1 MKKKKKKNSPKRKR
15 LSRNQRI
22 PKAKEWLSSYNGKNI
37 VKGYS
42 KWFGVDLLC
51 AITELRLIGVTIS
64 QEYENE
70 VRKSLNAN
78 KKKQKKNKTF
88 ANFDDEVYTDLE
100 NEFEFIAGYTS
111 NGFPYGIRKDEL
123 EDEDFNNKYL
133 WD

>member
-1 MKKKKKKNSPKRKR
+1 MKKKKKTNAPKRKR
-15 LSRNQRI
+15 LNRNQRI
-22 PKAKEWLSSYNGKNI
+22 PEAKVWLPSYNGKNI

-51 AITELRLIGVTIS
+51 AITELRLIGETIS
-64 QEYENE
+64 KEYENE
-70 VRKSLNAN
+70 VRKSLNAKQ
-78 KKKQKKNKTF
+78 KKKKKNKTIT
-88 ANFDDEVYTDLE
+88 NFEDEVYTDLE
-100 NEFEFIAGYTS
+100 NEFGFAGYTS

>member
-1 MKKKKKKNSPKRKR
+1 MKKKKKQKKKTNAPKRKR
-15 LSRNQRI
+15 LNRKQRI
-22 PKAKEWLSSYNGKNI
+22 PKAKDWISTYNGKNI

-42 KWFGVDLLC
+42 RWFGVDLFC

-88 ANFDDEVYTDLE
+88 TNFDDEVYTDLE

-123 EDEDFNNKYL
+123 EDEDYL

>member
-1 MKKKKKKNSPKRKR
+1 MKKKKKQKKKTNAPKRKR
-15 LSRNQRI
+15 LNRNQRI
-22 PKAKEWLSSYNGKNI
+22 PKAKEWISTYNGKNP

-42 KWFGVDLLC
+42 KWFGVDLLS

-64 QEYENE
+64 KEYENE
-70 VRKSLNAN
+70 VINSLNAN
-78 KKKQKKNKTF
+78 KKKKKNNKTLT
-88 ANFDDEVYTDLE
+88 NFDNEIYTDLE

-123 EDEDFNNKYL
+123 EDEDYL